1 MNESSEKE
9 IQQLT
14 SHSLMLGRIAGEV
27 SEFCTDPNCT
37 TLSAVRLMK
46 ASLLQLQAEELE
58 RLAYDQINNSYIP

>member
-1 MNESSEKE
+1 
-9 IQQLT
+9 
-14 SHSLMLGRIAGEV
+14 MLGRIAGEV